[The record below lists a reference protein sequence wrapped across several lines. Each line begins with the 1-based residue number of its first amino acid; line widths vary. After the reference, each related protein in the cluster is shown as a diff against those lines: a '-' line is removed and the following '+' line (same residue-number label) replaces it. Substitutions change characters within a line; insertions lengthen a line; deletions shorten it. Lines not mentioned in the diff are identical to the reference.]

1 MAPTGTFFVLDLL
14 ISGCFGANTGIQD
27 AHNLAWKLALV
38 LRGKASSSL
47 TATYQTERHPVG
59 GFVTDQALIRWKL
72 YGLPSQEGDAQEHES
87 ALPTITIEFG
97 QRYNASA
104 AIAYLTPNRGQVY
117 EDPSWPSSSPGSRA
131 PHLLLRKDHAVRSL
145 YDLFDPRKF
154 ILFCSGRGT
163 AWLQAYE
170 REFKEVPIKV
180 VTVPLGEFFSKYQ
193 IRDTGAVLVRPD
205 GIIAWKAT
213 DDSVVGKLWN
223 VVRQCLGYNV
233 EEETGEKAAVP
244 RTAATVPS
252 RTVPSR
258 MTEDLG
264 VSEFG
269 EINGAKDKKVKEVKG
284 RQSLFKRISTL
295 SLRR

>member
-1 MAPTGTFFVLDLL
+1 LL
-14 ISGCFGANTGIQD
+14 TEGCFGANTGIQD
-27 AHNLAWKLALV
+27 AHNLAWKLAV
-38 LRGKASSSL
+38 ILRGRASSSL
-47 TATYQTERHPVG
+47 AATYQTERHPVG

-72 YGLPSQEGDAQEHES
+72 YGLPSQDGDAQEDES

-117 EDPSWPSSSPGSRA
+117 EDPTWPSTSPGSRA
-131 PHLLLRKDHAVRSL
+131 PHLLLRKDHAVRSF

-154 ILFCSGRGT
+154 VLFCSGRGT
-163 AWLQAYE
+163 AWIEAHE
-170 REFKEVPIKV
+170 REFKDVPIKV

-233 EEETGEKAAVP
+233 EDEKRVKAAVSKTAVSQ
-244 RTAATVPS
+244 TAATLPT
-252 RTVPSR
+252 RAVPSR

-269 EINGAKDKKVKEVKG
+269 EIKGAKDKKVKEVKG

-295 SLRR
+295 TLRK